1 MLSLS
6 RITKFTQKIEYLAA
20 EKSII
25 YHIASRYYKDVIKNE
40 ISLANITK
48 DDKILCIGGGFC
60 PFSAILLHQTTGAKV
75 TVIDNNSVCIPKA
88 REVVERLG
96 LIESIHLECTE
107 GCCKDLS
114 VSQFTIVHF
123 ALQITPIEY
132 VFAEVE
138 KKVRPGTKMLIRRPK
153 GNLNKMYCK
162 LSQKLL
168 ACCRY
173 INHNKP
179 CNIGS
184 TYLYVKESV
193 AA

>member
-1 MLSLS
+1 MLGS
-6 RITKFTQKIEYLAA
+6 ITKLTQKIEYLAA
-20 EKSII
+20 EKSLV
-25 YHIASRYYKDVIKNE
+25 YHIASRYYKDVIKKE
-40 ISLANITK
+40 ISLANITQ
-48 DDKILCIGGGFC
+48 DDRILCIGGGFC

-88 REVVERLG
+88 REVIGRLG
-96 LIESIHLECTE
+96 LSEAIHLECQE

-123 ALQITPIEY
+123 ALQVTPMEY

-138 KKVRPGTKMLIRRPK
+138 KKARPGTKMLIRRPK
-153 GNLNKMYCK
+153 GHLNKMYCK
-162 LSQKLL
+162 LSKTVL

-173 INHNKP
+173 IRHNRP

-184 TYLYVKESV
+184 TYLYIKES
-193 AA
+193 AAA